1 MVAEV
6 RVHDDDVVACCE
18 LKAVDVRRS
27 QAEFARSGVE
37 QDVVAAVVL
46 LELARDVQS
55 AVRAAVVNDD
65 DFPV

>member
-6 RVHDDDVVACCE
+6 GVHDDDVVACCE
-18 LKAVDVRRS
+18 LKAMDVRRS

-46 LELARDVQS
+46 LELFGDVQG
-55 AVRAAVVNDD
+55 AVGAAVVDND